1 MTGFTQEIAALAQM
15 PRAELQECW
24 QKLHSSEPPAHISR
38 ELMACAI
45 AHKIQE
51 KEYGGLD
58 KSTRRRLRALAR
70 VLETEGSLPTVSGP
84 ILKAGAKLVRE
95 WHGRTY
101 RVVALEEGFEF
112 EGRRYR
118 SLSKIAC
125 EITGAHWSGQ
135 RFFGLLQ
142 EKSPSNGYT
151 P

>member
-1 MTGFTQEIAALAQM
+1 M
-15 PRAELQECW
+15 PRAELLENW
-24 QKLHSSEPPAHISR
+24 QKLLGAEPPAHISR
-38 ELMACAI
+38 DLLARAI

-70 VLETEGSLPTVSGP
+70 TLETEGSLPTTSGP
-84 ILKAGAKLVRE
+84 ILKPGAKLVRE

-101 RVVALEEGFEF
+101 RVVVLEEGFEF

-118 SLSKIAC
+118 SLSKIAR

-142 EKSPSNGYT
+142 NERSPSNGKA